1 MSTENTER
9 QVEHDV
15 LLVNDK
21 TKNKIQAV
29 KGLDKDGNL
38 ETVPATK
45 KNQNQFLKVDK
56 QADFF
61 SNFFSNFFSQLKN
74 PTQFTFFRVPELLT
88 IKMANQ
94 MQKELNQSGP
104 NHELFLKYSIQEIGT
119 PVKTENKVSE
129 HVEPSKENKVAEP
142 AKEQEQYKANKFDI
156 KDIDWDSLS
165 RLGLSKE
172 KLQEMDLLEPLLQ
185 GYKTK
190 DLVAV
195 NLDLGAAVFSLDAR
209 LSLEK
214 MEDGKVV
221 MALEGVKK
229 YPNLNVPLYGHDFS
243 KEDKHNLLKTGNMGR
258 VVDLVHPTTKEKIPS
273 VVSVD
278 RLTNNLIVTRV
289 EKMQLPQ
296 EIKGIVLSED
306 QLQTLKDGKPLLVE
320 GMTSVKG
327 NLFNAEIQYNAAK
340 GHIEFLFDNTN
351 KQSMAQNQ
359 TQSQL
364 SDDLKTFRGKEL
376 TEKQQKDLQEG
387 KPVYIKDLIDKRGNP
402 YQGYVTYN
410 KETKQADF
418 SFKNPNKEEQ
428 AKAQSQ
434 SQTEKQA
441 DEPKKSKGRKM

>member
-1 MSTENTER
+1 MSTETEQR

-21 TKNKIQAV
+21 TKNKIQVV
-29 KGLDKDGNL
+29 KGLDKDGKL

-45 KNQNQFLKVDK
+45 KNQNQFLKVDRNG
-56 QADFF
+56 DFF

-104 NHELFLKYSIQEIGT
+104 THELFLKHQI
-119 PVKTENKVSE
+119 TEVGKESK
-129 HVEPSKENKVAEP
+129 KENKVAEP
-142 AKEQEQYKANKFDI
+142 TKEQGQYSSNKFDI
-156 KDIDWDSLS
+156 KDVDWDSLS

-195 NLDLGAAVFSLDAR
+195 NLDLGSAVFSLDAR
-209 LSLEK
+209 LSLQKNE
-214 MEDGKVV
+214 EGKVV

-229 YPNLNVPLYGHDFS
+229 YPNLNVPLYGHEFS
-243 KEDKHNLLKTGNMGR
+243 KQDKHNLLKTGNMGR
-258 VVDLVHPTTKEKIPS
+258 VVDLVHPTTKEMIPS

-278 RLTNNLIVTRV
+278 RLTNNLVVTRV

-296 EIKGIVLSED
+296 EVKGIVLSEE
-306 QLQTLKDGKPLLVE
+306 QLQTLKEGKPLLVE
-320 GMTSVKG
+320 GMTSAKG
-327 NLFNAEIQYNAAK
+327 NLFNAEIQFNAAK

-351 KQSMAQNQ
+351 KQSQNNSQ
-359 TQSQL
+359 SQSQL

-376 TEKQQKDLQEG
+376 TEKQQSDLLEG
-387 KPVYIKDLIDKRGNP
+387 KPIYIKDLIDKRGNP

-418 SFKNPNKEEQ
+418 SFQNPNKEEQ
-428 AKAQSQ
+428 SKAQTQ
-434 SQTEKQA
+434 SEKQT
-441 DEPKKSKGRKM
+441 DETKKSKGRKM

>member
-1 MSTENTER
+1 MSTETTER

-21 TKNKIQAV
+21 TKNKIQVV
-29 KGLDKDGNL
+29 KGLDKDGKL

-45 KNQNQFLKVDK
+45 KNQNQFLKVDRHG
-56 QADFF
+56 DFF

-94 MQKELNQSGP
+94 MQKELKQSGP
-104 NHELFLKYSIQEIGT
+104 THELFLKHQITEIGNA
-119 PVKTENKVSE
+119 PKM
-129 HVEPSKENKVAEP
+129 ENKVAEP
-142 AKEQEQYKANKFDI
+142 TKEQEQYSSNKFDI

-195 NLDLGAAVFSLDAR
+195 NLDLGSAVFSLDAR
-209 LSLEK
+209 LSLQKNE
-214 MEDGKVV
+214 EGKVV

-229 YPNLNVPLYGHDFS
+229 YPNLNVPLYGHEFS
-243 KEDKHNLLKTGNMGR
+243 KQDKHNLLKTGNMGR
-258 VVDLVHPTTKEKIPS
+258 VVDLTHPTTKENIPS

-278 RLTNNLIVTRV
+278 RLTNNLVVTRV

-296 EIKGIVLSED
+296 EVKGIVLSEE
-306 QLQTLKDGKPLLVE
+306 QLQTLKEGKPLLVE
-320 GMTSVKG
+320 GMTSAKG
-327 NLFNAEIQYNAAK
+327 NLFNAEIQFNAAK

-351 KQSMAQNQ
+351 KQSQAKNQ
-359 TQSQL
+359 TQNQSQL

-376 TEKQQKDLQEG
+376 SEKQQSDLLEG
-387 KPVYIKDLIDKRGNP
+387 KPIYIKDLLDKRGNP
-402 YQGYVTYN
+402 YQGYVSYN

-418 SFKNPNKEEQ
+418 SFQNPNKEEQ
-428 AKAQSQ
+428 SKAQSQ
-434 SQTEKQA
+434 SEKQA
-441 DEPKKSKGRKM
+441 DEPKKNKGRKM

>member
-1 MSTENTER
+1 MSTENTQR

-21 TKNKIQAV
+21 TKNKIQVV
-29 KGLDKDGNL
+29 KGLDKDGKL
-38 ETVPATK
+38 ETVPPTK
-45 KNQNQFLKVDK
+45 KNQNQFLKVDRNG
-56 QADFF
+56 DFF

-104 NHELFLKYSIQEIGT
+104 THELFLKHQITEIGNAT
-119 PVKTENKVSE
+119 K
-129 HVEPSKENKVAEP
+129 KENKVAEP
-142 AKEQEQYKANKFDI
+142 TKEEGQYSSNKFDI

-195 NLDLGAAVFSLDAR
+195 NLDLGSAVFSLDAR
-209 LSLEK
+209 LSLQKNE
-214 MEDGKVV
+214 EGKVV

-229 YPNLNVPLYGHDFS
+229 YPNLNVPLYGHEFS
-243 KEDKHNLLKTGNMGR
+243 KQDKHNLLKTGNMGR
-258 VVDLVHPTTKEKIPS
+258 VVELIHPTTKEMIPS

-278 RLTNNLIVTRV
+278 RLTNNLVVTRV

-296 EIKGIVLSED
+296 EVKGIVLSEE

-320 GMTSVKG
+320 GMTSAKG
-327 NLFNAEIQYNAAK
+327 NLFNAEIQFNAAK

-351 KQSMAQNQ
+351 KQSQNQ
-359 TQSQL
+359 AQSQSQL
-364 SDDLKTFRGKEL
+364 SGDLKTFRGKEL
-376 TEKQQKDLQEG
+376 TEKQQSDLLEG
-387 KPVYIKDLIDKRGNP
+387 KPIYIKDLIDKRGNP

-410 KETKQADF
+410 KEIKQADF
-418 SFKNPNKEEQ
+418 SFQNPNKEQ
-428 AKAQSQ
+428 QSKDQSQ
-434 SQTEKQA
+434 SEKQT
-441 DEPKKSKGRKM
+441 DETKKSKGRKM

>member
-1 MSTENTER
+1 MSTENTQR

-21 TKNKIQAV
+21 TKNKIQVV
-29 KGLDKDGNL
+29 KGLDKDGKL

-45 KNQNQFLKVDK
+45 KNQNQFLKVDRNG
-56 QADFF
+56 DFF

-104 NHELFLKYSIQEIGT
+104 THELFLKHQ
-119 PVKTENKVSE
+119 VSDVGKE
-129 HVEPSKENKVAEP
+129 QKKENKVAEP
-142 AKEQEQYKANKFDI
+142 TKEECLYNSNKFDI

-172 KLQEMDLLEPLLQ
+172 KLQEMDLLDPLLK

-195 NLDLGAAVFSLDAR
+195 NLDLGSAVFSLDAR
-209 LSLEK
+209 LSLQK
-214 MEDGKVV
+214 NADGKVV

-229 YPNLNVPLYGHDFS
+229 YPNLNVPLYGHEFS
-243 KEDKHNLLKTGNMGR
+243 KQDKHNLLKTGNMGR
-258 VVDLVHPTTKEKIPS
+258 VVELTHPTTKEKIPS

-278 RLTNNLIVTRV
+278 RLTNNLVVTRV
-289 EKMQLPQ
+289 EKMQLPK
-296 EIKGIVLSED
+296 EVKGIILSEE
-306 QLQTLKDGKPLLVE
+306 QLQTLKEGKPLLVE
-320 GMTSVKG
+320 GMTSAKG

-351 KQSMAQNQ
+351 KQSQAQSQ
-359 TQSQL
+359 TSNQSQL
-364 SDDLKTFRGKEL
+364 SDNLKTFRGKEL
-376 TEKQQKDLQEG
+376 TDKEQAELLEG
-387 KPVYIKDLIDKRGNP
+387 KSVYIKDLIDKRGNP

-410 KETKQADF
+410 KETKKADF
-418 SFKNPNKEEQ
+418 SFQNPIKEEQ
-428 AKAQSQ
+428 SKTQSK
-434 SQTEKQA
+434 SEKQT
-441 DEPKKSKGRKM
+441 DEPKKSKGRKI

>member
-1 MSTENTER
+1 MSTETTER

-21 TKNKIQAV
+21 TKNKIQVV
-29 KGLDKDGNL
+29 KGLDKDGKL

-45 KNQNQFLKVDK
+45 KNQNQFLKVDRNG
-56 QADFF
+56 DFF

-104 NHELFLKYSIQEIGT
+104 THELFLKHQI
-119 PVKTENKVSE
+119 TEVGK
-129 HVEPSKENKVAEP
+129 EPKKENKVAEP
-142 AKEQEQYKANKFDI
+142 TKEEGQYNSNKFDI
-156 KDIDWDSLS
+156 KDVDWDSLS

-195 NLDLGAAVFSLDAR
+195 NLDLGSAVFSLDAR
-209 LSLEK
+209 LSLQKNE
-214 MEDGKVV
+214 EGKVV

-229 YPNLNVPLYGHDFS
+229 YPNLNVPLYGHEFS
-243 KEDKHNLLKTGNMGR
+243 KQDKHNLLKTGNMGR

-278 RLTNNLIVTRV
+278 RLTNNLVVTRV

-296 EIKGIVLSED
+296 EVKGIVLSEE

-320 GMTSVKG
+320 GMTSAKG
-327 NLFNAEIQYNAAK
+327 NLFNAEIQFNAAK

-351 KQSMAQNQ
+351 KKSQNQAQN
-359 TQSQL
+359 QSQL

-376 TEKQQKDLQEG
+376 TEKQQSDLLEG
-387 KPVYIKDLIDKRGNP
+387 KAVYIKDLLDKRGNP

-410 KETKQADF
+410 KETKQTDF
-418 SFKNPNKEEQ
+418 SFQNPNKEEQ
-428 AKAQSQ
+428 PKAQTQ
-434 SQTEKQA
+434 SEKQA

>member
-1 MSTENTER
+1 MSTENTQR

-21 TKNKIQAV
+21 TKNKIQVV
-29 KGLDKDGNL
+29 KGLDKDGKL
-38 ETVPATK
+38 ETVPPTK

-56 QADFF
+56 QGDFF

-74 PTQFTFFRVPELLT
+74 PTDFTFFRVPELLT

-104 NHELFLKYSIQEIGT
+104 NHELFLKHSIQEIGNT
-119 PVKTENKVSE
+119 AKTDNKLSE
-129 HVEPSKENKVAEP
+129 PKLKENKVAEP
-142 AKEQEQYKANKFDI
+142 AKEEAQYNSNKFDI

-195 NLDLGAAVFSLDAR
+195 NLDLGSAVFSLDAR

-214 MEDGKVV
+214 TEEGKVV

-229 YPNLNVPLYGHDFS
+229 YPNLNVPLYGHEFS
-243 KEDKHNLLKTGNMGR
+243 KQDKHNLLKTGNMGR

-278 RLTNNLIVTRV
+278 RLTNNLVVTRV

-296 EIKGIVLSED
+296 EVKGIVLSEE

-320 GMTSVKG
+320 GMTSAKG
-327 NLFNAEIQYNAAK
+327 NLFNAEIQFNAAK

-351 KQSMAQNQ
+351 KQGQNQ
-359 TQSQL
+359 TQNQSQI

-376 TEKQQKDLQEG
+376 TEKQQSDLLEG

-410 KETKQADF
+410 KETKQVDF
-418 SFKNPNKEEQ
+418 SFQNPNKQEQ
-428 AKAQSQ
+428 SKAQSQ
-434 SQTEKQA
+434 SEKQT
-441 DEPKKSKGRKM
+441 DEPKKSKGHKM

>member
-1 MSTENTER
+1 MSTETTQR

-21 TKNKIQAV
+21 TKNKIQVV
-29 KGLDKDGNL
+29 KGLDKDGKL
-38 ETVPATK
+38 ETVPPTK
-45 KNQNQFLKVDK
+45 KNQNQFLKVDRHG
-56 QADFF
+56 DFF

-88 IKMANQ
+88 LKMANQ
-94 MQKELNQSGP
+94 MQKELKQSGP
-104 NHELFLKYSIQEIGT
+104 THELFLKHQITEIG
-119 PVKTENKVSE
+119 N
-129 HVEPSKENKVAEP
+129 EPKKENKVAEP
-142 AKEQEQYKANKFDI
+142 TKGEGQYSSNKFDI

-195 NLDLGAAVFSLDAR
+195 NLDLGSAVFSLDAR
-209 LSLEK
+209 LSLQKNE
-214 MEDGKVV
+214 EGKVV

-229 YPNLNVPLYGHDFS
+229 YPNLNVPLYGHEFS
-243 KEDKHNLLKTGNMGR
+243 KLDKHNLLKTGNMGR
-258 VVDLVHPTTKEKIPS
+258 VVELTHPTTKEKIPS

-278 RLTNNLIVTRV
+278 RLTNNLVVTRV

-296 EIKGIVLSED
+296 EVKGIVLSEE
-306 QLQTLKDGKPLLVE
+306 QLQTLKEGKPLLVE
-320 GMTSVKG
+320 GMTSAKG
-327 NLFNAEIQYNAAK
+327 NLFNAEIQFNAAK

-351 KQSMAQNQ
+351 KQSQAKNQ
-359 TQSQL
+359 TQNQSQL

-376 TEKQQKDLQEG
+376 SEKQQSDLLEG
-387 KPVYIKDLIDKRGNP
+387 KAVYIKDLLDKRGNT

-418 SFKNPNKEEQ
+418 SFQNPNKEEQ
-428 AKAQSQ
+428 SKAQSQ
-434 SQTEKQA
+434 SEKQA
-441 DEPKKSKGRKM
+441 DESKKSKGRKM

>member
-1 MSTENTER
+1 MSTETTQR

-21 TKNKIQAV
+21 TKNKIQVV
-29 KGLDKDGNL
+29 KGLDKDGKL

-45 KNQNQFLKVDK
+45 KNQNQFLKVDRNG
-56 QADFF
+56 DFF

-94 MQKELNQSGP
+94 MQKELNQTGP
-104 NHELFLKYSIQEIGT
+104 THELFLKHEITEIG
-119 PVKTENKVSE
+119 N
-129 HVEPSKENKVAEP
+129 EPKKENKVAEP
-142 AKEQEQYKANKFDI
+142 TKEEGQYNSNKFDI

-195 NLDLGAAVFSLDAR
+195 NLDLGSAVFSLDAR
-209 LSLEK
+209 LSLQKNE
-214 MEDGKVV
+214 EGKVV

-229 YPNLNVPLYGHDFS
+229 YPNLNVPLYGHEFS
-243 KEDKHNLLKTGNMGR
+243 KQDKHNLLKTGNMGR
-258 VVDLVHPTTKEKIPS
+258 VVDLVHPTTKEMIPS

-278 RLTNNLIVTRV
+278 RLTNNLVVTRV

-296 EIKGIVLSED
+296 EVKGIVLSEE
-306 QLQTLKDGKPLLVE
+306 QLQTLKEGKPLLVE
-320 GMTSVKG
+320 GMTSAKG
-327 NLFNAEIQYNAAK
+327 NLFNAEIQFNAAK

-351 KQSMAQNQ
+351 KQSQNNSQ
-359 TQSQL
+359 NQSQL

-376 TEKQQKDLQEG
+376 TKKQQSDLLEG
-387 KPVYIKDLIDKRGNP
+387 KPIYIKDLIDKRGNP

-410 KETKQADF
+410 KETKKADF
-418 SFKNPNKEEQ
+418 SFQNPNKEQ
-428 AKAQSQ
+428 QSKAQSQ
-434 SQTEKQA
+434 SEKQA

>member
-1 MSTENTER
+1 MSTETTER

-21 TKNKIQAV
+21 TKNKIQVV
-29 KGLDKDGNL
+29 KGLDKDGKL
-38 ETVPATK
+38 ETVPPTK
-45 KNQNQFLKVDK
+45 KNQNQFLKVDRHG
-56 QADFF
+56 DFF

-88 IKMANQ
+88 VKMANQ
-94 MQKELNQSGP
+94 MQKELKQSGP
-104 NHELFLKYSIQEIGT
+104 THELFLKHQITEIGN
-119 PVKTENKVSE
+119 VQK
-129 HVEPSKENKVAEP
+129 KENKVAEP
-142 AKEQEQYKANKFDI
+142 TKGEGQYSSNKFDI

-195 NLDLGAAVFSLDAR
+195 NLDLGSAVFSLDAR
-209 LSLEK
+209 LSLQKNE
-214 MEDGKVV
+214 EGKVV

-229 YPNLNVPLYGHDFS
+229 YPNLNVPLYGHEFS
-243 KEDKHNLLKTGNMGR
+243 KQDKHNLLKTGNMGR
-258 VVDLVHPTTKEKIPS
+258 VVDLVHPTTKERIPS

-278 RLTNNLIVTRV
+278 RLTNNLVVTRV

-296 EIKGIVLSED
+296 EVKGIVLSEE
-306 QLQTLKDGKPLLVE
+306 QLQTLKEGKPLLVE
-320 GMTSVKG
+320 GMTSAKG
-327 NLFNAEIQYNAAK
+327 NLFNAEIQFNAAK
-340 GHIEFLFDNTN
+340 GHIEFLFDNSN
-351 KQSMAQNQ
+351 KQSQAKNQ
-359 TQSQL
+359 TQNQSQL

-376 TEKQQKDLQEG
+376 TEKQQGDLLEG
-387 KPVYIKDLIDKRGNP
+387 KAVYIKDLLDKRGNT

-418 SFKNPNKEEQ
+418 SFQNPNKEEQ
-428 AKAQSQ
+428 SRAQSQ
-434 SQTEKQA
+434 SEKQV
-441 DEPKKSKGRKM
+441 DEPQKSKGRKM

>member
-1 MSTENTER
+1 MSTETTQR

-21 TKNKIQAV
+21 TKNKIQVV
-29 KGLDKDGNL
+29 KGLDKDGKL

-45 KNQNQFLKVDK
+45 KNQNQFLKVDRNG
-56 QADFF
+56 DFF

-74 PTQFTFFRVPELLT
+74 PTQFTFFKVPELLT

-104 NHELFLKYSIQEIGT
+104 THELFLKHQIIEIG
-119 PVKTENKVSE
+119 KESK
-129 HVEPSKENKVAEP
+129 KENTVAEP
-142 AKEQEQYKANKFDI
+142 TKEEGQYNSNKFDI
-156 KDIDWDSLS
+156 KDVDWDSLS

-195 NLDLGAAVFSLDAR
+195 NLDLGSAVFSLDAR
-209 LSLEK
+209 LSLQKNE
-214 MEDGKVV
+214 EGKVV

-229 YPNLNVPLYGHDFS
+229 YPNLNVPLYGHEFS
-243 KEDKHNLLKTGNMGR
+243 KQDKHNLLKTGNMGR
-258 VVDLVHPTTKEKIPS
+258 VVDLVHPTTKEMIPS

-278 RLTNNLIVTRV
+278 RLTNNLVVTRV

-296 EIKGIVLSED
+296 EVKGIVLSEQ
-306 QLQTLKDGKPLLVE
+306 QLQTLKEGKPLLVE
-320 GMTSVKG
+320 GMTSAKG
-327 NLFNAEIQYNAAK
+327 NLFNAEIQFNAAK

-351 KQSMAQNQ
+351 KQSQNQAQN
-359 TQSQL
+359 QSQL

-376 TEKQQKDLQEG
+376 TEKQQSDLLEG
-387 KPVYIKDLIDKRGNP
+387 KAVYIKDLLDKRGNT

-418 SFKNPNKEEQ
+418 SFQNPNKEQ
-428 AKAQSQ
+428 QSKAQSQ
-434 SQTEKQA
+434 AEKQT

>member
-1 MSTENTER
+1 MSTEDTQR

-21 TKNKIQAV
+21 TKNKIQVV
-29 KGLDKDGNL
+29 KGLDKDGKL

-45 KNQNQFLKVDK
+45 KNQNQFLKVDRNG
-56 QADFF
+56 DFF

-74 PTQFTFFRVPELLT
+74 PTQFTFFRVPEFLT

-94 MQKELNQSGP
+94 MQKELKQSGP
-104 NHELFLKYSIQEIGT
+104 THELFLKHQITEVGKE
-119 PVKTENKVSE
+119 PKKENKVSE
-129 HVEPSKENKVAEP
+129 PPKEEG
-142 AKEQEQYKANKFDI
+142 QYNSNKFDI
-156 KDIDWDSLS
+156 KDVDWDSLS

-195 NLDLGAAVFSLDAR
+195 NLDLGSAVFSLDAR
-209 LSLEK
+209 LSLQKNE
-214 MEDGKVV
+214 EGKVV

-229 YPNLNVPLYGHDFS
+229 YPNLNVPLYGHEFS
-243 KEDKHNLLKTGNMGR
+243 KQDKHNLLKTGNMGR
-258 VVDLVHPTTKEKIPS
+258 VVELVHPTTKEIIPS

-278 RLTNNLIVTRV
+278 RLTNNLVVTRV

-296 EIKGIVLSED
+296 EVKGIVLSEE
-306 QLQTLKDGKPLLVE
+306 QLQTLKEGKPLLVE
-320 GMTSVKG
+320 GMTSAKG
-327 NLFNAEIQYNAAK
+327 NLFNAEIQFNAAK

-351 KQSMAQNQ
+351 KQSQNNSQ
-359 TQSQL
+359 NQSQL

-376 TEKQQKDLQEG
+376 TDKQQSDLLEG
-387 KPVYIKDLIDKRGNP
+387 KPIYIKDLIDKRGNP
-402 YQGYVTYN
+402 YQGYVSYN

-418 SFKNPNKEEQ
+418 SFQNPNKQEQ
-428 AKAQSQ
+428 SKAQSQ
-434 SQTEKQA
+434 SEKQA
-441 DEPKKSKGRKM
+441 DEPQKSKGRKM

>member
-1 MSTENTER
+1 MSTEDTQR

-21 TKNKIQAV
+21 TKNKIQVV
-29 KGLDKDGNL
+29 KGLDKDGKL

-45 KNQNQFLKVDK
+45 KNQNQFLKVDRNG
-56 QADFF
+56 DFF

-104 NHELFLKYSIQEIGT
+104 THELFLKHQI
-119 PVKTENKVSE
+119 TEVGNESK
-129 HVEPSKENKVAEP
+129 KENKVAEP
-142 AKEQEQYKANKFDI
+142 TKEQEQYNSNKFDI
-156 KDIDWDSLS
+156 KDVDWDSLS
-165 RLGLSKE
+165 RLGLSQE

-195 NLDLGAAVFSLDAR
+195 NLDLGSAVFSLDAR
-209 LSLEK
+209 LSLQKNE
-214 MEDGKVV
+214 EGKVV

-243 KEDKHNLLKTGNMGR
+243 KQDKHNLLKTGNMGR
-258 VVDLVHPTTKEKIPS
+258 VVDLVHPTTKEMIPS

-278 RLTNNLIVTRV
+278 RLTNNLVVTRV

-296 EIKGIVLSED
+296 EVKGIVLSEQ
-306 QLQTLKDGKPLLVE
+306 QLQTLKEGKPLLVE
-320 GMTSVKG
+320 GMTSAKG
-327 NLFNAEIQYNAAK
+327 NLFNAEIQFNAAK

-351 KQSMAQNQ
+351 KQSQNNSQ
-359 TQSQL
+359 NQSQL

-376 TEKQQKDLQEG
+376 TEKQQSDLLEG
-387 KPVYIKDLIDKRGNP
+387 KPIYIKDLLDKRGNP

-410 KETKQADF
+410 KETKQRDF
-418 SFKNPNKEEQ
+418 SFQNPNKEQ
-428 AKAQSQ
+428 QSKAQSQ
-434 SQTEKQA
+434 SEKQA

>member
-1 MSTENTER
+1 MSTETTQR

-21 TKNKIQAV
+21 TKNKIQVV
-29 KGLDKDGNL
+29 KGLDKDGKL
-38 ETVPATK
+38 ETVPPTK
-45 KNQNQFLKVDK
+45 KNQNQFLKVDRHG
-56 QADFF
+56 DFF

-94 MQKELNQSGP
+94 MQKELKQSGP
-104 NHELFLKYSIQEIGT
+104 THELFLKHQITEIGNV
-119 PVKTENKVSE
+119 PK
-129 HVEPSKENKVAEP
+129 KENKVAEP
-142 AKEQEQYKANKFDI
+142 TKEQEQYSSNKFDI

-195 NLDLGAAVFSLDAR
+195 NLDLGSAVFSLDAR
-209 LSLEK
+209 LSLQKNE
-214 MEDGKVV
+214 EGKVV

-229 YPNLNVPLYGHDFS
+229 YPNLNVPLYGHEFS
-243 KEDKHNLLKTGNMGR
+243 KQDKHNLLKTGNMGR
-258 VVDLVHPTTKEKIPS
+258 VVELVHPTTKEKIPS

-278 RLTNNLIVTRV
+278 RLTNNLVVTRV

-296 EIKGIVLSED
+296 EVKGIVLSEE
-306 QLQTLKDGKPLLVE
+306 QLQTLKEGKPLLVE
-320 GMTSVKG
+320 GMTSAKG
-327 NLFNAEIQYNAAK
+327 NLFNAEIQFNAAK

-351 KQSMAQNQ
+351 KQSQAKNQ
-359 TQSQL
+359 TQNQSQL

-376 TEKQQKDLQEG
+376 SEKQQSDLLEG
-387 KPVYIKDLIDKRGNP
+387 KPIYIKDLLDKRGNT

-418 SFKNPNKEEQ
+418 SFQNPNKEEQ
-428 AKAQSQ
+428 SKAQSQ
-434 SQTEKQA
+434 AEKQA
-441 DEPKKSKGRKM
+441 DEPKKAKGRKM

>member
-1 MSTENTER
+1 MSTETTER

-21 TKNKIQAV
+21 TKNKIQVV
-29 KGLDKDGNL
+29 KGLDKDGKL

-45 KNQNQFLKVDK
+45 KNQNQFLKVDRNG
-56 QADFF
+56 DFF

-104 NHELFLKYSIQEIGT
+104 THELFLKHQI
-119 PVKTENKVSE
+119 TEVDKESK
-129 HVEPSKENKVAEP
+129 KENKVAEP
-142 AKEQEQYKANKFDI
+142 TKEEGQYNSNRFDI

-195 NLDLGAAVFSLDAR
+195 NLDLGSAVFSLDAR
-209 LSLEK
+209 LSLQKNE
-214 MEDGKVV
+214 EGKVV

-229 YPNLNVPLYGHDFS
+229 YPNLNVPLYGHEFS
-243 KEDKHNLLKTGNMGR
+243 KQDKHNLLKTGNMGR
-258 VVDLVHPTTKEKIPS
+258 VVNLVHPTTKEMIPS

-278 RLTNNLIVTRV
+278 RLTNNLVVTRV

-296 EIKGIVLSED
+296 EVKGIVLSEE

-320 GMTSVKG
+320 GMTSAKG
-327 NLFNAEIQYNAAK
+327 NLFNAEIQFNAAK

-351 KQSMAQNQ
+351 KQSQNNSQ
-359 TQSQL
+359 NQSQL

-376 TEKQQKDLQEG
+376 TEKQQGDLLEG
-387 KPVYIKDLIDKRGNP
+387 KPIYIKDLIDKRGNP

-418 SFKNPNKEEQ
+418 SFQNPNKEQ
-428 AKAQSQ
+428 QSKTQSQ
-434 SQTEKQA
+434 SEKQA

>member
-1 MSTENTER
+1 MSVENTER

-21 TKNKIQAV
+21 TKNKIQVV
-29 KGLDKDGNL
+29 KGLDKDGKL

-45 KNQNQFLKVDK
+45 KNQNQFLKVDRHG
-56 QADFF
+56 DFF

-104 NHELFLKYSIQEIGT
+104 THELFLKHQITEIG
-119 PVKTENKVSE
+119 N
-129 HVEPSKENKVAEP
+129 EPKKENKVAEP
-142 AKEQEQYKANKFDI
+142 TKEEEQYNSNKFDM

-195 NLDLGAAVFSLDAR
+195 NLDLGSAVFSLDAR
-209 LSLEK
+209 LSLQKNE
-214 MEDGKVV
+214 EGKVV

-229 YPNLNVPLYGHDFS
+229 YPNLNVPLYGHEFS
-243 KEDKHNLLKTGNMGR
+243 KQDKHNLLKTGNMGR
-258 VVDLVHPTTKEKIPS
+258 VVDLVHPTTKEMIPS

-278 RLTNNLIVTRV
+278 RLTNNLVVTRV

-296 EIKGIVLSED
+296 EVKGIVLSEQ
-306 QLQTLKDGKPLLVE
+306 QLQTLKEGKPLLVE
-320 GMTSVKG
+320 GMTSAKG
-327 NLFNAEIQYNAAK
+327 TLFNAEIQFNAAK

-351 KQSMAQNQ
+351 KQSKNNSQN
-359 TQSQL
+359 QSQL
-364 SDDLKTFRGKEL
+364 SDNLKTFRGKEL
-376 TEKQQKDLQEG
+376 TEKQQSDLLEG
-387 KPVYIKDLIDKRGNP
+387 KAVYIKDLLDKRGNT

-418 SFKNPNKEEQ
+418 SFQNPNKEEQ
-428 AKAQSQ
+428 SKAQSQ
-434 SQTEKQA
+434 SEKQT

>member
-1 MSTENTER
+1 MSTENTQR

-21 TKNKIQAV
+21 TKNKIQVV
-29 KGLDKDGNL
+29 KGLDKDGKL
-38 ETVPATK
+38 ETVPPTK
-45 KNQNQFLKVDK
+45 KNQNQFLKVDRNG
-56 QADFF
+56 DFF

-104 NHELFLKYSIQEIGT
+104 THELFLKHQITEIG
-119 PVKTENKVSE
+119 K
-129 HVEPSKENKVAEP
+129 EPKKENKVAEP
-142 AKEQEQYKANKFDI
+142 TKEEGQYSSNKFDI

-195 NLDLGAAVFSLDAR
+195 NLDLGSAVFSLDAR
-209 LSLEK
+209 LSLQKNE
-214 MEDGKVV
+214 EGKVV

-229 YPNLNVPLYGHDFS
+229 YPNLNVPLYGHEFS
-243 KEDKHNLLKTGNMGR
+243 KQDKHNLLKTGNMGR
-258 VVDLVHPTTKEKIPS
+258 VVELIHPTTKEMIPS

-278 RLTNNLIVTRV
+278 RLTNNLVVTRV

-296 EIKGIVLSED
+296 EVKGIVLSEE

-320 GMTSVKG
+320 GMTSAKG
-327 NLFNAEIQYNAAK
+327 NLFNAEIQFNAAK

-351 KQSMAQNQ
+351 KQSQNQ
-359 TQSQL
+359 AQSQSQL
-364 SDDLKTFRGKEL
+364 SGDLKTFRGKEL
-376 TEKQQKDLQEG
+376 TEKQQSDLLEG
-387 KPVYIKDLIDKRGNP
+387 KPIYIKDLIDKRGNP

-410 KETKQADF
+410 KEIKQTDF
-418 SFKNPNKEEQ
+418 SFQNPNKEQ
-428 AKAQSQ
+428 QSKAQSQ
-434 SQTEKQA
+434 SEKQT
-441 DEPKKSKGRKM
+441 DETKKSKGRKM

>member
-1 MSTENTER
+1 MSTENTQR

-21 TKNKIQAV
+21 TKNKIQVV
-29 KGLDKDGNL
+29 KGLDKDGKL
-38 ETVPATK
+38 ETVPPTK
-45 KNQNQFLKVDK
+45 KNQNQFLKVDRNG
-56 QADFF
+56 DFF

-104 NHELFLKYSIQEIGT
+104 THELFLKHQITEIGNAT
-119 PVKTENKVSE
+119 K
-129 HVEPSKENKVAEP
+129 KENKVAEP
-142 AKEQEQYKANKFDI
+142 TKEEGQYSSNKFDI

-195 NLDLGAAVFSLDAR
+195 NLDLGSAVFSLDAR
-209 LSLEK
+209 LSLQKNE
-214 MEDGKVV
+214 EGKVV

-229 YPNLNVPLYGHDFS
+229 YPNLNVPLYGHEFS
-243 KEDKHNLLKTGNMGR
+243 KQDKHNLLKTGNMGR
-258 VVDLVHPTTKEKIPS
+258 VVELIHPTTKEMIPS

-278 RLTNNLIVTRV
+278 RLTNNLVVTRV

-296 EIKGIVLSED
+296 EVKGIVLSEE
-306 QLQTLKDGKPLLVE
+306 QLQTLKEGKPLLVE
-320 GMTSVKG
+320 GMTSAKG

-351 KQSMAQNQ
+351 KQSQNNSQ
-359 TQSQL
+359 NQSQL

-376 TEKQQKDLQEG
+376 TEKQQSDLLEG
-387 KPVYIKDLIDKRGNP
+387 KPIYIKDLIDKRGNP

-410 KETKQADF
+410 KEIKQADF
-418 SFKNPNKEEQ
+418 SFQNPNKEQ
-428 AKAQSQ
+428 QSKDQSQ
-434 SQTEKQA
+434 SEKQT
-441 DEPKKSKGRKM
+441 DETKKSKGRKM